1 MLGEMKENTK
11 NITFNSSMENPSVY
25 VGVEANSPEEENPPS
40 PSKCLD
46 GASGKDTKQDD
57 LIKMDKV
64 QTELEEVEDELE
76 SEQVNDDLEGER
88 GESRSPLK
96 VAFELVDEFT
106 VQR

>member
-1 MLGEMKENTK
+1 
-11 NITFNSSMENPSVY
+11 
-25 VGVEANSPEEENPPS
+25 
-40 PSKCLD
+40 
-46 GASGKDTKQDD
+46 
-57 LIKMDKV
+57 MDKV